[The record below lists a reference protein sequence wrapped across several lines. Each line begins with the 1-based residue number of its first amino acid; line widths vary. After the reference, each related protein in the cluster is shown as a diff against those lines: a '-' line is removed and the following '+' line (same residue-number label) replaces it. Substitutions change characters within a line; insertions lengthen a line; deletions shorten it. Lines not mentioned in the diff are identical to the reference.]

1 MHQGPSSSTSAVPPT
16 RPSPPPHCSA
26 APQIHE
32 SAPQEQRLWVKV
44 CTFHGF
50 FLFEIGI
57 VKFVMKYLLD
67 FIFVG
72 FDWLNLILI
81 GFNFLC
87 LCVWLP
93 RKKKPNGKKNCR
105 LILFIHFFF
114 KFKGW
119 IFFLFLIYFWRWFL
133 FIYLLKW
140 CYFLRSFTF
149 FYIIKKIWEDYII
162 LFSHEYANYIIC

>member
-119 IFFLFLIYFWRWFL
+119 IFFFVFNLFLKMI
-133 FIYLLKW
+133 FIYLFIKMVLFFKVI
-140 CYFLRSFTF
+140 YIFL
-149 FYIIKKIWEDYII
+149 Y
-162 LFSHEYANYIIC
+162 H

>member
-32 SAPQEQRLWVKV
+32 SAPQEQWLWVKV

-57 VKFVMKYLLD
+57 VKFVIKYHLD

-87 LCVWLP
+87 LCVWLQ

-105 LILFIHFFF
+105 LILFIYFFF
-114 KFKGW
+114 KLKRW
-119 IFFLFLIYFWRWFL
+119 IFFFVFNLFLKMI
-133 FIYLLKW
+133 FIYLFINMVL
-140 CYFLRSFTF
+140 F
-149 FYIIKKIWEDYII
+149 FKVIYIFFIIKKIWEDYII

>member
-16 RPSPPPHCSA
+16 RPSPPPQCSA

-57 VKFVMKYLLD
+57 VKFVMKNLLD

-81 GFNFLC
+81 IWNQME
-87 LCVWLP
+87 
-93 RKKKPNGKKNCR
+93 KK
-105 LILFIHFFF
+105 IADWFYLFIFSLNLRDEF
-114 KFKGW
+114 
-119 IFFLFLIYFWRWFL
+119 FFLFLIFFWRWFL